1 MNKPYYNIG
10 ENKKRIITYL
20 SIFLI
25 MILGI
30 SFYAKFLPKKSF
42 SAEERKIVLN
52 VNMEKYI
59 NYNLS
64 EQDNGTII
72 QYNIN
77 TALEKKKDGEQAVHI
92 KQSQIKLEIGK
103 IDEKYP
109 YDVKVITR
117 KTEFTNGNLNT
128 SSIKKQYNK
137 ENGTLIIQASNLNE
151 KEELINTSSLK
162 NDSKDE
168 YTIICYYDTY
178 TQESVEREI
187 NIKAQVI
194 VVTDEENNLLNTEEN
209 FKGKVKENI
218 GELTSVEYDTEDIS
232 NGYIK
237 SNIINGT
244 NYDTEYKDIQKIV
257 VSKKEAQEKIWIREN
272 NTFIDCS
279 KNDNNEE
286 VEKDLE
292 NNNELL
298 FKSTKIYKDNL
309 IKILG
314 ENGKLEISDS
324 DQNIIAI
331 IDENTNWGED
341 GTFSINYV
349 KDLTSLLFK
358 TSEIKDVG
366 ILEIENTKVIKNSI

>member
-237 SNIINGT
+237 
-244 NYDTEYKDIQKIV
+244 
-257 VSKKEAQEKIWIREN
+257 
-272 NTFIDCS
+272 
-279 KNDNNEE
+279 
-286 VEKDLE
+286 
-292 NNNELL
+292 
-298 FKSTKIYKDNL
+298 
-309 IKILG
+309 
-314 ENGKLEISDS
+314 
-324 DQNIIAI
+324 
-331 IDENTNWGED
+331 
-341 GTFSINYV
+341 
-349 KDLTSLLFK
+349 
-358 TSEIKDVG
+358 
-366 ILEIENTKVIKNSI
+366 